1 MADSDEADTLLGD
14 LHPYARTLPVHTAL
28 PARGRPREE
37 VLGQLEAM
45 AREEQQ
51 RWERGQVSGTYYHG
65 GLDHYAFLNRAFGL
79 YSHANLLQRDLCPS
93 GTKLEGEVIAMTA
106 RLLHG
111 EAPAALDPADQV
123 CGAMTSGGTESIFS
137 AMLVCR
143 EYGRRERGIAIPEV
157 IAPTTIHPA
166 FQKAAHYLGMT
177 LTLVP
182 VKDFLADVEAMR
194 ARVGPSTVAVA
205 GSAGNYPWGL
215 IDPLPA
221 LSALA
226 LEKGL
231 LMHVDGCLG
240 GFLLPFVE
248 RLGYRVP
255 VFDFRLPGVTSM
267 SCDTHKY
274 GYALKGTSVVLYR
287 RPALRRH
294 QYFSAAGWQ
303 GGVYASPTLQGS
315 RSEGLAAATWA
326 SLVTLGEDGYLD
338 AARGIMTAADAL
350 RAGVAGIPGLRI
362 LGQGTTFLVALASD
376 EVDIFHLNDFL
387 TTRGWRL
394 NGCQDPPAVHFCVTL
409 PQTRPGVMARL
420 VEDLRAGMAYARG
433 KQGEPPRSGAMYGL
447 AGTPDGQ
454 AMLEEGMR
462 GWLDAT
468 YEP

>member
-1 MADSDEADTLLGD
+1 MADSDDADTVLGD
-14 LHPYARTLPVHTAL
+14 LHPYASTLAVHTRIPEQGL
-28 PARGRPREE
+28 PRDE
-37 VLGQLEAM
+37 VLAQLEAM
-45 AREEQQ
+45 ARAEQA
-51 RWERGQVSGTYYHG
+51 RWDRGQVSGTYYHG
-65 GLDHYAFLNRAFGL
+65 GLEHYAFLNRAFAL

-111 EAPAALDPADQV
+111 EAPAALDPQDQV
-123 CGAMTSGGTESIFS
+123 CGSITSGGTESIFS

-143 EYGRRERGIAIPEV
+143 EYGRKERGLAVPEV
-157 IAPTTIHPA
+157 VAPQSIHPA
-166 FQKAAHYLGMT
+166 FRKAAHYLGMT

-182 VKDFLADVEAMR
+182 VKDYLADVPAMR
-194 ARVGPSTVAVA
+194 AAVGPHTVAVA

-215 IDPLPA
+215 VDPLPE

-226 LEKGL
+226 VEKGL

-248 RLGYRVP
+248 RLGYPLP

-287 RPALRRH
+287 RPSLRRH

-326 SLVTLGEDGYLD
+326 SLVTLGEQGYLQ
-338 AARGIMTAADAL
+338 AARAIMTAADAL
-350 RAGVAGIPGLRI
+350 RAGVKGLPALKV
-362 LGQGTTFLVALASD
+362 LGQSTFLVALASD
-376 EVDIFHLNDFL
+376 EVDIFLVNDFL
-387 TTRGWRL
+387 ATKGWRL
-394 NGCQDPPAVHFCVTL
+394 NGGQDPPAVHFCLTL
-409 PQTRPGVMARL
+409 PQTRPGVVERL
-420 VEDLRAGMAYARG
+420 LKDLEAGVAYAREH
-433 KQGEPPRSGAMYGL
+433 QGETARSGAMYGL
-447 AGTPDGQ
+447 AGNADGR
-454 AMLEEGMR
+454 AMLEEMML